1 MKVTRKQLF
10 KKLVP
15 FFEGMG
21 YTYFKDTI
29 SPACGLFAKK
39 IDDNIYVCIGIDTSN
54 LFENAFDCN
63 YYMGQSLT
71 YALLYEG
78 IRDAYLRSWQLF
90 SEGELNKYRS
100 IGAFSE
106 DFWWHS
112 DDVNSI
118 KSFKDAVQLT
128 EPRFINNLGLRE
140 RIATNE
146 EAKHQHDLTTKV
158 RTLVQSGVP
167 DFETKFVPEKEKDGI
182 PLIWFTAAEYVQ
194 KDEGYFNKNTVFRLT
209 ADAYRQYVLDEVTK
223 SSTSKEDNQGGQS
236 WGRDMETKPTKAQVL
251 KKRDQLENKYF
262 GNKEDK
268 PQK

>member
-223 SSTSKEDNQGGQS
+223 SSTSHRSGDGSLICYK
-236 WGRDMETKPTKAQVL
+236 
-251 KKRDQLENKYF
+251 
-262 GNKEDK
+262 
-268 PQK
+268 

>member
-236 WGRDMETKPTKAQVL
+236 WGREH
-251 KKRDQLENKYF
+251 QLLGKILF
-262 GNKEDK
+262 
-268 PQK
+268 

>member
-236 WGRDMETKPTKAQVL
+236 R
-251 KKRDQLENKYF
+251 
-262 GNKEDK
+262 
-268 PQK
+268 

>member
-236 WGRDMETKPTKAQVL
+236 WGRDMETKPTKAQV
-251 KKRDQLENKYF
+251 
-262 GNKEDK
+262 
-268 PQK
+268 

>member
-112 DDVNSI
+112 GDVNSI

-182 PLIWFTAAEYVQ
+182 PLIWFTDAEYVQ

-236 WGRDMETKPTKAQVL
+236 WGRD
-251 KKRDQLENKYF
+251 
-262 GNKEDK
+262 
-268 PQK
+268 

>member
-146 EAKHQHDLTTKV
+146 EAMHQHDLTTKV

-209 ADAYRQYVLDEVTK
+209 ADAYRQDVLDEVTK

-236 WGRDMETKPTKAQVL
+236 WGRD
-251 KKRDQLENKYF
+251 
-262 GNKEDK
+262 
-268 PQK
+268 

>member
-223 SSTSKEDNQGGQS
+223 SSTSKED
-236 WGRDMETKPTKAQVL
+236 
-251 KKRDQLENKYF
+251 
-262 GNKEDK
+262 K